1 MDSLTI
7 LPILLVLSIAL
18 TMAAMIFL
26 MLNARDLARLF
37 SGPRNDLA
45 PGPQTKPRTTQKTM
59 WLAFLLFNLGW
70 IAAVA
75 IWFVGI
81 AKSNEG
87 PAEIYNNREIVPQS
101 VPTS

>member
-87 PAEIYNNREIVPQS
+87 PAEFYKHREIAPQS
-101 VPTS
+101 VPTH